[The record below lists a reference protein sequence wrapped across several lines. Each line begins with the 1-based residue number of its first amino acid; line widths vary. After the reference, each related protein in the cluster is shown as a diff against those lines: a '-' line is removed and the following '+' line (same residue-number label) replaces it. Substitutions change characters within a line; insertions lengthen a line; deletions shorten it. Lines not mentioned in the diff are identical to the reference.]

1 MTIASSFERGPRT
14 LPLPTNL
21 VQLLNAVKVLPARL
35 PAHHHH
41 LAVQLGHPVLEPGLH
56 QVARLDHLHQEWLLK
71 GNALKQEVTC
81 HVEGSILQVAAEA
94 LLLGILPPVTKICP
108 LCRMQSAEE
117 EIIGLDKVKLVHR
130 QLVVSKTKLLF
141 FSSPPTTANLV
152 SEMATVQAYLAP
164 APGIFGPSLHARVSP
179 TGRNSLD
186 LESFLPPKMNV
197 PTGRTTVWVQP
208 SSLVSLAL
216 KFCQARSLNWKQLVG
231 E

>member
-1 MTIASSFERGPRT
+1 M
-14 LPLPTNL
+14 
-21 VQLLNAVKVLPARL
+21 VV
-35 PAHHHH
+35 
-41 LAVQLGHPVLEPGLH
+41 
-56 QVARLDHLHQEWLLK
+56 
-71 GNALKQEVTC
+71 
-81 HVEGSILQVAAEA
+81 IL
-94 LLLGILPPVTKICP
+94 LLLGHLGGHLRSVA
-108 LCRMQSAEE
+108 QSPCDENE
-117 EIIGLDKVKLVHR
+117 CHSEGNQFLIIGLDKVKLVHR

-216 KFCQARSLNWKQLVG
+216 KFCQARSLN
-231 E
+231 

>member
-1 MTIASSFERGPRT
+1 MRAVLREVPELFHFPLISSSSSMLSKFCLLVCPPTTTT
-14 LPLPTNL
+14 LPSSLAIL
-21 VQLLNAVKVLPARL
+21 CLNRACTRSPDWVTCTRNGKI
-35 PAHHHH
+35 
-41 LAVQLGHPVLEPGLH
+41 
-56 QVARLDHLHQEWLLK
+56 K
-71 GNALKQEVTC
+71 GNALQQEVTC

-94 LLLGILPPVTKICP
+94 LLLVILPPVTKICP
-108 LCRMQSAEE
+108 LWRRQSAEE

-197 PTGRTTVWVQP
+197 PTGRTTVWVHP